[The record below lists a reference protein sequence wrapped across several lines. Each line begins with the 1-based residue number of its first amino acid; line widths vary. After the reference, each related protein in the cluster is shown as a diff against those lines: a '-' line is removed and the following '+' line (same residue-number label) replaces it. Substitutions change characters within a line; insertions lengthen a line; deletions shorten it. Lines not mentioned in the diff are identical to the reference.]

1 MLNAETNFGG
11 NLLTHNV
18 SDWLRDWSNNVFDHI
33 PELAHNLD
41 EATAATNFHCMV

>member
-1 MLNAETNFGG
+1 MQKLILAGIC
-11 NLLTHNV
+11 LHNV
-18 SDWLRDWSNNVFDHI
+18 SEWLRDWSNNVFDHI